1 MEVQWIIDI
10 IDSAEKTVWNYRKQ
24 FFNKGAV
31 ALRKTLDF
39 LQNHV
44 EDIVALGGENIFL
57 EMGFS
62 MILDAQGSEDEILV
76 ADVLEGQT
84 IPALEQLVQSLQI
97 NHSPEET
104 SWLEKNIAVLKS
116 RGQKNLAQKI
126 ESAIPKDGCDYIA
139 EYTASGHP
147 TIGLTENGHFY
158 YISGNNNPYR
168 DAFSFV
174 SANTGEKYY
183 EYILFGAGLFYEAEV
198 LLQLRPDVKLT
209 ITEPD
214 LYLLKLAL
222 SLRDISEIL
231 GDERLTLTDRS
242 FTEILLNLD
251 VDKTDVLIRK
261 PSLRHIS
268 DEKEREVL
276 RIFFVKRMTILEQAY
291 VLESEFRKNICA
303 DAQVKSVDDV
313 ASRFAGKKVYLVAGG
328 PSLNGSI
335 GFLKKSE
342 EDAIILCVGTSAAR
356 LKSEGITSDFVII
369 TDASDAIFNQI
380 NGNLDEKKTTLLYM
394 CSANAKAVK
403 SFDGEK
409 YGVFQKDF
417 YMAEEYAAKYGYSL
431 VHTGGSVSTTALD
444 ICIRFGAKEVV
455 CIGLDLAYTNNKSH
469 ADGTIS
475 CSKII
480 AREMTPMVKSVSGK
494 MIPTADNL
502 HAFHI
507 WIENRIRDEQDIKF
521 VNISDG
527 AYIQGMENIGLSDL
541 NKE

>member
-31 ALRKTLDF
+31 ALRETLIF

-44 EDIVALGGENIFL
+44 DDLVALGGENIFL

-62 MILDAQGSEDEILV
+62 MILDAQESEDEILV

-84 IPALEQLVQSLQI
+84 IPALEQLIQSLQI
-97 NHSPEET
+97 DHSPEET
-104 SWLEKNIAVLKS
+104 SWLAKNISVLKS

-168 DAFSFV
+168 DAFTFV
-174 SANTGEKYY
+174 SANTGKKYY
-183 EYILFGAGLFYEAEV
+183 EYIIFGAGLFYEAEA

-231 GDERLTLTDRS
+231 GDERLALTDQS

-261 PSLRHIS
+261 PSLRHNN

-303 DAQVKSVDDV
+303 DVQVKSVDDV

-335 GFLKKSE
+335 GLLKKSE

-356 LKSEGITSDFVII
+356 LKSEGITPDFVII
-369 TDASDAIFNQI
+369 TDASDAIFDQI

-409 YGVFQKDF
+409 YAVFQKDF

-475 CSKII
+475 CSEMI
-480 AREMTPMVKSVSGK
+480 AGEMTPMVKSVSGK

-527 AYIQGMENIGLSDL
+527 AYIQGMENISVSD
-541 NKE
+541 NN